1 MAGGTVGV
9 VKAEEMVEEMVV
21 DVEVATGVE
30 AKAGAVR
37 AVEVTV
43 VAATE
48 VAMVAVVTA
57 EEVMA
62 RMQESKRGSL
72 QG

>member
-1 MAGGTVGV
+1 MVRAGE
-9 VKAEEMVEEMVV
+9 VK
-21 DVEVATGVE
+21 VA
-30 AKAGAVR
+30 AGRAWAVR
-37 AVEVTV
+37 AVEVRE

-48 VAMVAVVTA
+48 VEMVAVVTA

>member
-1 MAGGTVGV
+1 M
-9 VKAEEMVEEMVV
+9 EEMAAGKAVAMV
-21 DVEVATGVE
+21 A
-30 AKAGAVR
+30 
-37 AVEVTV
+37 
-43 VAATE
+43 AATE
-48 VAMVAVVTA
+48 VEMLAVVTA

>member
-1 MAGGTVGV
+1 MPLQSELTQSL
-9 VKAEEMVEEMVV
+9 E
-21 DVEVATGVE
+21 VEVVHQ
-30 AKAGAVR
+30 AVM
-37 AVEVTV
+37 EVV
-43 VAATE
+43 AREVAATE
-48 VAMVAVVTA
+48 MAMVAVVTA

>member
-1 MAGGTVGV
+1 MKAAVMEAGT
-9 VKAEEMVEEMVV
+9 A
-21 DVEVATGVE
+21 A
-30 AKAGAVR
+30 AVR
-37 AVEVTV
+37 EVEVTV
-43 VAATE
+43 VVEME
-48 VAMVAVVTA
+48 VEAREEVVMVAVVTA